1 MTEKIIY
8 NFVQSTKDIGNCLIK
23 AQAVR
28 KNTQTKSLSVNFN
41 QVKSILSSLTTVK
54 KGMVVVA
61 LLFVFYAISDI
72 ASVDAG
78 ARVHNPEMLINHSQP
93 ISIPSIPL
101 MSFAESGLLGTEQFI
116 EKVVVVKKG
125 QTLSG
130 IFTDLGLSQGLLLK
144 IAHFNEDSKKLVK
157 VMPGNALHFTLTLD
171 GELTQLRYQASVFEE
186 LIINNDMQQLSTEII
201 THEQQI
207 RLVSS
212 QGTITNSLFGAGKA
226 AGLTDSMVM
235 RLANIFSWDIDFVLE
250 IRSGDSFS
258 LIYEKIYK
266 DGEYLTEGKIL
277 AASFTNQ
284 GTKYEAVY
292 YEHEDGEGTY
302 YAADGRAMKKAF
314 LRAPLNF
321 SYISSSFN
329 PKRKHPI
336 TKRVKAHRGIDYRAP
351 TGTPVYAAGNGRV
364 TESAYNKYNGNYVFV
379 QHPNGIITKY
389 LHFSKRAV
397 KKGARVKQGQTIG
410 YVGSTG
416 LSTASHLHYE
426 FIYNGVHRNPRT
438 VSLPKSKPLPSDVM
452 PEFLTYSSPLLSRL
466 SDLKADLIAQN

>member
-1 MTEKIIY
+1 M
-8 NFVQSTKDIGNCLIK
+8 
-23 AQAVR
+23 
-28 KNTQTKSLSVNFN
+28 
-41 QVKSILSSLTTVK
+41 
-54 KGMVVVA
+54 
-61 LLFVFYAISDI
+61 FVFYAISDI
-72 ASVDAG
+72 VSVDAD
-78 ARVHNPEMLINHSQP
+78 AHVQNPDTPIKHNQM

-101 MSFAESGLLGTEQFI
+101 MSFAESGLVGSEQFI

-157 VMPGNALHFTLTLD
+157 VMPGNALHFTLTPEGDLA
-171 GELTQLRYQASVFEE
+171 QLRYQSSVFEE
-186 LIINNDMQQLSTEII
+186 LVVHNDMEQLSTEMI
-201 THEQQI
+201 THDQQI
-207 RLVSS
+207 RLVSA
-212 QGTITNSLFGAGKA
+212 QGTITNSVFGAGKA

-235 RLANIFSWDIDFVLE
+235 KLANIFSWDIDFVLE

-258 LIYEKIYK
+258 LIYERIYK
-266 DGEYLTEGKIL
+266 NGEYLTEGKIL
-277 AASFTNQ
+277 AANFINQ
-284 GTKYEAVY
+284 GTKYEAVFY
-292 YEHEDGEGTY
+292 KHADGEGNY

-314 LRAPLNF
+314 LRAPVNF

-336 TKRVKAHRGIDYRAP
+336 TKRVKAHRGIDYSAP
-351 TGTPVYAAGNGRV
+351 KGTPVLAAGGGRV
-364 TESAYNKYNGNYVFV
+364 TQAAYNKYNGNYVFI

-416 LSTASHLHYE
+416 LSTAPHLHYE

-452 PEFLTYSSPLLSRL
+452 PEFLTYSSPLLTRL
-466 SDLKADLIAQN
+466 SVQKAELIAQK

>member
-1 MTEKIIY
+1 MII
-8 NFVQSTKDIGNCLIK
+8 
-23 AQAVR
+23 
-28 KNTQTKSLSVNFN
+28 SLS
-41 QVKSILSSLTTVK
+41 LLK
-54 KGMVVVA
+54 KIAVA
-61 LLFVFYAISDI
+61 AVALFVFYAITDM
-72 ASVDAG
+72 ASVDADAHVQSTAVNQG
-78 ARVHNPEMLINHSQP
+78 HLIA
-93 ISIPSIPL
+93 IPMTPL
-101 MSFAESGLLGTEQFI
+101 MSFSESGLVGSEQFT
-116 EKVVVVKKG
+116 EKTITVKKG

-130 IFTDLGLSQGLLLK
+130 IFTDVGLSQALLLK

-157 VMPGNALHFTLTLD
+157 VMPGSDLHFTFTPD
-171 GELTQLRYQASVFEE
+171 GELTQLKYQASVFEE
-186 LIINNDMQQLSTEII
+186 LVIHNDMDQISTEVI
-201 THEQQI
+201 THDRQI
-207 RLVSS
+207 RLVNAEGS
-212 QGTITNSLFGAGKA
+212 ITNSLFGAGKA

-235 RLANIFSWDIDFVLE
+235 QLANIFSWDIDFVLE

-258 LIYEKIYK
+258 VIYEKIYK

-284 GTKYEAVY
+284 GTTYEAVF
-292 YEHEDGEGTY
+292 YEGEAGDGSY

-336 TKRVKAHRGIDYRAP
+336 TNRVKAHRGIDYSAP
-351 TGTPVYAAGNGRV
+351 KGTPVLAAGGGRII
-364 TESAYNKYNGNYVFV
+364 ESAYNKYNGNYVFI

-416 LSTASHLHYE
+416 LSTAPHLHYE

-452 PEFLTYSSPLLSRL
+452 SEFLTYSTPLLSQ
-466 SDLKADLIAQN
+466 LKELKQNLVASQ